1 MADGFLGRWSQRKLD
16 LQRGRKVEPEPV
28 PPAPMAPAPQMPIV
42 KPQEVASQEPTAEPP
57 APPTLEDVKALTA
70 ESDFSAFTGRGVQ
83 PEVSNAAMKK
93 LFSDPHYNVMDG
105 LDTYIDD
112 YSRPDPI
119 SPAML
124 RQLASAKFLGLF
136 ADEEEAAA
144 KDAAER
150 PAGAG
155 GGDDADG
162 PTADGV
168 AQSGLC
174 NELPSQPASPGAPAS
189 RTDHAD
195 PDLRLQQDHAAPG
208 KNPGDGAA

>member
-57 APPTLEDVKALTA
+57 APPTLEDVQALTA

>member
-93 LFSDPHYNVMDG
+93 LFSDPHYNVMD
-105 LDTYIDD
+105 LSLIH
-112 YSRPDPI
+112 I
-119 SPAML
+119 
-124 RQLASAKFLGLF
+124 
-136 ADEEEAAA
+136 
-144 KDAAER
+144 
-150 PAGAG
+150 
-155 GGDDADG
+155 
-162 PTADGV
+162 
-168 AQSGLC
+168 
-174 NELPSQPASPGAPAS
+174 
-189 RTDHAD
+189 
-195 PDLRLQQDHAAPG
+195 
-208 KNPGDGAA
+208 